1 VGIDR
6 DDVERGAWL
15 TAPDIA
21 LVTDPIDVD
30 LTVWSA
36 ESRPLRSGTPVHVH
50 LGAAAATGTVAIL
63 APDEIAPGA
72 SGRAQL
78 VLRAPIGAWHG
89 DRVVLRDASA
99 SRTLAG
105 GSVLDPFAPTRY
117 RRTAL
122 RLAELDALVR
132 TDPIER
138 LVGLVAQAPQ
148 GVDLVRYRCAQGRDA
163 PVVLPEGA
171 LRATEASSDWVIGV
185 SQVDDARRRVL
196 EALAA
201 FHAAHAEELGP
212 GAARLRRLAVPRL
225 ADTPWRALLAAM
237 RSAGEVAV
245 QGAFVHRPEH
255 GVRLSAAEQRMAERI
270 VPRMARDG
278 FEGSWVRD
286 LARDGGEP
294 EIHVRV
300 TLARLARRGE
310 LHQVVKDLYYPP
322 PAMARLAA
330 IARDTG
336 RSGEVTAAAFRD
348 ATGLGRKRAIQI
360 LEYLDRIGVLRR
372 VGDVHKVRTDATVFT
387 EAQR

>member
-1 VGIDR
+1 
-6 DDVERGAWL
+6 
-15 TAPDIA
+15 
-21 LVTDPIDVD
+21 
-30 LTVWSA
+30 
-36 ESRPLRSGTPVHVH
+36 
-50 LGAAAATGTVAIL
+50 
-63 APDEIAPGA
+63 
-72 SGRAQL
+72 
-78 VLRAPIGAWHG
+78 
-89 DRVVLRDASA
+89 
-99 SRTLAG
+99 
-105 GSVLDPFAPTRY
+105 
-117 RRTAL
+117 
-122 RLAELDALVR
+122 
-132 TDPIER
+132 
-138 LVGLVAQAPQ
+138 
-148 GVDLVRYRCAQGRDA
+148 
-163 PVVLPEGA
+163 
-171 LRATEASSDWVIGV
+171 
-185 SQVDDARRRVL
+185 
-196 EALAA
+196 
-201 FHAAHAEELGP
+201 
-212 GAARLRRLAVPRL
+212 
-225 ADTPWRALLAAM
+225 
-237 RSAGEVAV
+237 
-245 QGAFVHRPEH
+245 
-255 GVRLSAAEQRMAERI
+255 VRLSAAEQRMAERI